1 MSVNLPQITNSTVL
15 LRVNYDLPNLES
27 TARIE
32 DSILTIKLLLNQGN
46 KVVICTHWGRPEGQ
60 DSSLSTNVFDE
71 ILEGLLRE
79 NVTFVNQYD
88 SFVEAKA
95 EIRDTKARLI
105 LLENTR
111 FHPDEKSKEL
121 FKREKLAL
129 EYSTLAEYFVDDAFA
144 VSHRQEA
151 TNHEIKRLLPSCYGL
166 SYQKE
171 IEALDKLRNSAN
183 QPFAVIMG
191 GAKLETK
198 LQLINKILPIVDK
211 IILGGMLCFTFL
223 EASKRLGKKD
233 IPDIFE
239 SKIEIEFVET
249 AKELLSQYPGK
260 IILPTDFV
268 IGEINNLKLALDIGP
283 KTQELFQKELATA
296 KTIFWN
302 GPMGYYEQKPFDQG
316 TIELGQFLTT
326 LTDCYKVI
334 GGGDTD
340 SALPEFILGNLD
352 FVSMGGGATL
362 DYLGR

>member
-1 MSVNLPQITNSTVL
+1 MSLTLSQITNSTVL

-27 TARIE
+27 IARIQ
-32 DSILTIKLLLNQGN
+32 DSIPTIKLLLDRGS
-46 KVVICTHWGRPEGQ
+46 KVVICTHYGRPEGH
-60 DSSLSTNVFDE
+60 DRAFSTNNFDE

-95 EIRDTKARLI
+95 EIRDTKARVI

-111 FHPDEKSKEL
+111 FNPDEKSKEL

-144 VSHRQEA
+144 VSHRQEV
-151 TNHEIKRLLPSCYGL
+151 TNHEIKRLLPSCLGL

-171 IEALDKLRNSAN
+171 IESLNKLKNSAN
-183 QPFAVIMG
+183 QPFSVIMG

-198 LQLINKILPIVDK
+198 LSLITKILPIADK
-211 IILGGMLCFTFL
+211 LILGGMLCFTFV
-223 EASKRLGKKD
+223 EAKRQMGDKNQ
-233 IPDIFE
+233 PDIFSSKVE
-239 SKIEIEFVET
+239 SSFLEI
-249 AKELLSQYPGK
+249 AKELLTKYPNK
-260 IILPTDFV
+260 IILPVDFV
-268 IGEINNLKLALDIGP
+268 YDNQESPKLALDIGP
-283 KTQELFQKELATA
+283 KTQELFQSHLQDS

-316 TIELGQFLTT
+316 TIQLGEYLTA
-326 LTDCYKVI
+326 LTNCYKVI

-340 SALPEFILGNLD
+340 TALPEFILENLD